1 MGKNRGLSYA
11 KNTSGSRIGNYNIK
25 THTMS
30 ITKTRYSAASEAAV
44 PDQDFKTTT
53 MDVLKLEIACIK
65 GNKWLTQDER
75 DQMYIKLRNNL
86 APNMPE
92 HVFQA
97 LLS

>member
-1 MGKNRGLSYA
+1 
-11 KNTSGSRIGNYNIK
+11 
-25 THTMS
+25 MS
-30 ITKTRYSAASEAAV
+30 ITKTRYSAASIASV

-53 MDVLKLEIACIK
+53 MDVLKLEIACIR
-65 GNKWLTQDER
+65 GNKWLTIEEKQVK
-75 DQMYIKLRNNL
+75 IKKLKNIL